1 MQRRLLPIAFSAI
14 LLLIIIG
21 IGCTKLDTTTLG
33 SDLVT
38 VDNVN
43 TFADSLDINSTQ
55 FIFDDSTSI
64 QKNEN
69 HVIGKITTDPLF
81 GNTEAAVYVQFKPTF
96 YPYYFGNAGDT
107 VKNGTTGMASPNAGF
122 DSAVLCLSYK
132 GAWGDT
138 SSAGAIAQKFEVREI
153 FDLGFKDKPDTV
165 RKSLKY
171 RPLGIN
177 PDILGSR
184 LITPNV
190 AKARTVY
197 AKGVFK
203 DSVDNQ
209 IRIKFDTPEGIAFA
223 KSIFNT
229 QDSSSNPLN
238 NGFRNDS
245 IFRRKFHGFAV
256 TVTGPGNTLFY
267 VNLAEAKSRLEF
279 HYHKTTNNGRKD
291 SVMQA
296 FQMYP
301 TAIGNTAASSSANYV
316 GREHAGFPVSTPDLN
331 NKYLQTSPGTYINL
345 EIPKLTNYSNR
356 IVHRAYLIVEQ
367 TPHSTSI
374 DNIYTAPPFLYV
386 DLKDSV
392 STLPQKYKPVYFDL
406 STTVP
411 YNPDAK
417 TATELFHPFPAA
429 NVDIGTF
436 GGNALKRFEPSGVP
450 FARYEINLT
459 RYVQHIVT
467 NGYRNYDLRLYAPFN
482 YYYPQY
488 PGPQIVIPYFNPIAL
503 GRVRVGAGSTQNI
516 PHKMRLVVIYSKI

>member
-14 LLLIIIG
+14 LLLIIFG

-55 FIFDDSTSI
+55 FIFDDSTII

-69 HVIGKITTDPLF
+69 HVIGVIDQDPLY
-81 GNTEAAVYVQFKPTF
+81 GKTDARIYVQFKPTF

-107 VKNGTTGMASPNAGF
+107 VKGFPGTGF
-122 DSAVLCLSYK
+122 DSAFICLSYK

-138 SSAGAIAQKFEVREI
+138 SSTTIGQEFEVRAITEMDFKEKTDTI
-153 FDLGFKDKPDTV
+153 RKLNYIPTTGPLLGSSIIKASEVV
-165 RKSLKY
+165 RKIKLLY
-171 RPLGIN
+171 G
-177 PDILGSR
+177 
-184 LITPNV
+184 
-190 AKARTVY
+190 
-197 AKGVFK
+197 K
-203 DSVDNQ
+203 DSIENQ
-209 IRIKFDTPEGIAFA
+209 IRIPLNTNEGKTLAAFLY
-223 KSIFNT
+223 N
-229 QDSSSNPLN
+229 QDSVILGSN
-238 NGFRNDS
+238 NGFLNDTL
-245 IFRRKFHGFAV
+245 FRTKSFGFEIRV
-256 TVTGPGNTLFY
+256 KSGTSGRTLFY
-267 VNLAEAKSRLEF
+267 VNLAEAKTRLEF
-279 HYHKTTNNGRKD
+279 HYFKRKNNIRDTASK
-291 SVMQA
+291 S

-301 TAIGNTAASSSANYV
+301 NALGTIKASSSGNYIV
-316 GREHAGFPVSTPDLN
+316 RNYSGSSFSTTDPLN
-331 NKYLQTSPGTYINL
+331 NYLQTSPGTYINL

-367 TPHSTSI
+367 TPHSTST

-392 STLPQKYKPVYFDL
+392 STLTQKYKPVYFDL

-450 FARYEINLT
+450 FTRYEINLT

-482 YYYPQY
+482 YYYPQF

>member
-1 MQRRLLPIAFSAI
+1 MQRRLLLAAFSAAF
-14 LLLIIIG
+14 LLIIFG

-43 TFADSLDINSTQ
+43 TFADSLDVNTTQ
-55 FIFDDSTSI
+55 FIFNDSTSL

-96 YPYYFGNAGDT
+96 YPYYFGSIGDT

-138 SSAGAIAQKFEVREI
+138 SSLNAIPQTFQVKEI
-153 FDLGFKDKPDTV
+153 IDDTFRIKTDTV
-165 RKSLKY
+165 RKTLKY
-171 RPLGIN
+171 RPVISSTV
-177 PDILGSR
+177 LGSK

-190 AKARTVY
+190 AKSKTIY
-197 AKGVFK
+197 GKGVFK

-209 IRIKFDTPEGIAFA
+209 IRIPLNTPEGIAFA
-223 KSIFNT
+223 KRIFND
-229 QDSSSNPLN
+229 QDSTSNPLN
-238 NGFRNDS
+238 NAFNKDS
-245 IFRRKFHGFAV
+245 IFRSRFKGFAV
-256 TVTGPGNTLFY
+256 TISGSGNTLFY

-279 HYHKTTNNGRKD
+279 HFKKTKAGVKD
-291 SVMQA
+291 TLMQA

-301 TAIGNTAASSSANYV
+301 TTFGNTAASSSANYV
-316 GREHAGFPVSTPDLN
+316 LRDQAGFPVSNPDIN
-331 NKYLQTSPGTYINL
+331 NNYLQTSPGTYVNVK
-345 EIPKLTNYSNR
+345 IPGLTNYSNR

-367 TPHSTSI
+367 TPHLAAT

-386 DLKDSV
+386 DLKDTIN
-392 STLPQKYKPVYFDL
+392 TLPQQYKPVYFDL
-406 STTVP
+406 SASVP

-417 TATELFHPFPAA
+417 NATDFYHPFPAA
-429 NVDIGTF
+429 NVDINTF

-450 FARYEINLT
+450 FIRYEINLT

-488 PGPQIVIPYFNPIAL
+488 PGTQFVIPYFNPLAL

-516 PHKMRLVVIYSKI
+516 PHKMRLVVIYSKV